1 MTKQERS
8 WILYDWAN
16 SAYSIA
22 ITTAILPLYFK
33 DVIAVSLAPSLSTA
47 YWGYANAIGTL
58 LISILAPFLGTVA
71 DYQGYKKKFFLS
83 FMLLG
88 TLSTGLLYFV
98 QPGQWQLCVIIYIL
112 TALGFA
118 GANIFYDSFITDI
131 TVPENMDWISSLG
144 YGFGYIGST
153 IPFIISLLIIMNPQ
167 IIGTDGLQA
176 TRLSFLLTASWWF
189 VFSIPMMKNVH
200 QNYYIDKEPRPLRG
214 AFLRLKKTMVNIS
227 KHKSIFMFL
236 IAYFFYI
243 DGVDTII
250 KMATVYGSDVGIES
264 KDMLVILLVSQ
275 FVAFPF
281 AILFGK
287 LAKRFSARTMISF
300 AIILYVFICIFA
312 YFMDTAFEFWVLTML
327 VMTSQGG
334 IQALSR
340 SFFGKMVPK
349 ENSNEFFGFYNI
361 FGKFAAI
368 MGPLLVGVFSQIT
381 GDSRIGILS
390 IALLFLIGF
399 VLFRRIP
406 VPSADNVA

>member
-33 DVIAVSLAPSLSTA
+33 DVIAASLPASLSTA
-47 YWGYANAIGTL
+47 YWGYANAFATL
-58 LISILAPFLGTVA
+58 LISLSAPFLGTVA
-71 DYQGYKKKFFLS
+71 DYRGYKKRLFVT

-88 TLSTGLLYFV
+88 TLSTASLYFV
-98 QPGQWQLCVIIYIL
+98 QPGQWQFCVVIYIL
-112 TALGFA
+112 SAAGFA
-118 GANIFYDSFITDI
+118 GANIFYDSFITDV
-131 TVPENMDWISSLG
+131 TQPKNMDWISSLG
-144 YGFGYIGST
+144 FGFGYIGSC
-153 IPFIISLLIIMNPQ
+153 IPFIISLGLIMKPEL
-167 IIGTDGLQA
+167 IGTDGLQA
-176 TRLSFLLTASWWF
+176 TRLAFLITASWWF
-189 VFSIPMMKNVH
+189 IFSLPMMKNVQ
-200 QNYYIDKEPRPLRG
+200 QNYYVDPEPRPLRNS
-214 AFLRLKKTMVNIS
+214 FKRLKKTLKNIRG
-227 KHKSIFMFL
+227 HKSIFMFL

-243 DGVDTII
+243 DGVATII
-250 KMATVYGSDVGIES
+250 KMATVYGSDVGLES
-264 KDMLVILLVSQ
+264 SDMLVILLISQ

-287 LAKRFSARTMISF
+287 LAKKFTARTMISF
-300 AIILYVFICIFA
+300 AILLYTFICFYA
-312 YFMDTAFEFWVLTML
+312 YFMNSVIDFWVLTML

-368 MGPLLVGVFSQIT
+368 MGPLLVGVFSQVT
-381 GDSRIGILS
+381 GNSRFGILS
-390 IALLFLIGF
+390 LVILFAIGF
-399 VLFRRIP
+399 VLFRRVP
-406 VPSADNVA
+406 VPEENPI

>member
-33 DVIAVSLAPSLSTA
+33 DVIAASLPASLSTA
-47 YWGYANAIGTL
+47 YWGYANAFATL
-58 LISILAPFLGTVA
+58 LISLSAPFLGTMA
-71 DYQGYKKKFFLS
+71 DYRGYKKRLFTI

-88 TLSTGLLYFV
+88 TLSTASLYFV
-98 QPGQWQLCVIIYIL
+98 QPGQWKFCVIIYIL
-112 TALGFA
+112 SAAGFA
-118 GANIFYDSFITDI
+118 GANIFYDSFITDV
-131 TVPENMDWISSLG
+131 TERKNMDWISSLG
-144 YGFGYIGST
+144 FGFGYIGSC
-153 IPFIISLLIIMNPQ
+153 IPFIISLGLIMKPEL
-167 IIGTDGLQA
+167 IGTDGMQA
-176 TRLSFLLTASWWF
+176 TRLAFLITASWWF
-189 VFSIPMMKNVH
+189 IFSLPMIKNVQ
-200 QNYYIDKEPRPLRG
+200 QNYYVEPEPRPFRNS
-214 AFLRLKKTMVNIS
+214 FKRLKKTLKNIRG
-227 KHKSIFMFL
+227 HKSIFMFL

-250 KMATVYGSDVGIES
+250 KMATVYGSDVGLES
-264 KDMLVILLVSQ
+264 SDMLVILLVSQ

-287 LAKRFSARTMISF
+287 LAKKFTARTMISF
-300 AIILYVFICIFA
+300 AILLYMFICVFA
-312 YFMDTAFEFWVLTML
+312 YFMDSAFEFWVLTML

-368 MGPLLVGVFSQIT
+368 MGPLLVGIFSQIT
-381 GDSRIGILS
+381 GNSRFGILS
-390 IALLFLIGF
+390 LVILFAIGF

-406 VPSADNVA
+406 IQEENHV

>member
-33 DVIAVSLAPSLSTA
+33 DVIAASLPASLSTA
-47 YWGYANAIGTL
+47 YWGYANAIATL
-58 LISILAPFLGTVA
+58 LISLSAPFLGTMA
-71 DYQGYKKKFFLS
+71 DYRGYKKRLFTI

-88 TLSTGLLYFV
+88 TLSTASLYFV
-98 QPGQWQLCVIIYIL
+98 QPGQWKFCVIIYIL
-112 TALGFA
+112 SAAGFA
-118 GANIFYDSFITDI
+118 GANIFYDSFITDV
-131 TVPENMDWISSLG
+131 TERKNMDWISSLG
-144 YGFGYIGST
+144 FGFGYIGSC
-153 IPFIISLLIIMNPQ
+153 IPFIISLGLIMKPEL
-167 IIGTDGLQA
+167 IGTDGMQA
-176 TRLSFLLTASWWF
+176 TRLAFLITASWWF
-189 VFSIPMMKNVH
+189 LFSLPMIKNVQ
-200 QNYYIDKEPRPLRG
+200 QNYYVEPEPRPFRNS
-214 AFLRLKKTMVNIS
+214 FKRLKKTLKNIRG
-227 KHKSIFMFL
+227 HKSIFMFL

-250 KMATVYGSDVGIES
+250 KMATVYGSDVGLES
-264 KDMLVILLVSQ
+264 ADMLVILLVSQ

-287 LAKRFSARTMISF
+287 LAKKFTARTMISY
-300 AIILYVFICIFA
+300 AILLYMFICFYA
-312 YFMDTAFEFWVLTML
+312 YFMDSVIDFWVLTML

-381 GDSRIGILS
+381 GNSRFGILS
-390 IALLFLIGF
+390 LVILFGIGF

-406 VPSADNVA
+406 VQEENLI